1 MIQNNK
7 MIISKLLS
15 LFKPYTRK
23 IIYIFICI
31 ILSSCISIV
40 LPLISREIIDDGLLN
55 YNFSLVYKSSFLAL
69 GLVIIDQI
77 IKFLETRNVSYINSM
92 ILYHLT
98 KISFKH
104 LLRLKVQFY
113 NNKNTTEIIKNI
125 DFDINNVARISDR
138 FVFHIIDQIFK
149 IIGGMLGL
157 FILDWRLASLV
168 ICVFPLKYFLVKY
181 LSKVKEKS
189 MQSYIEY
196 NSEFFSWLGDAVE
209 GVKEIKIFELYN
221 KKIGEFIAGQRKI
234 IKMNIKLTIMDKVN
248 DMFEIILDQMLVTC
262 LYIIGAI
269 IIFKSEF
276 SVGGLFAFITYSIY
290 VTGPISAFMNV
301 KYSFANMLPSA
312 RRLFDFLDT
321 NECEEKKLLVMNN
334 SEIDI
339 QSTNGEI
346 EFEDVS
352 FSYEE
357 GGKKILQQISFKISK
372 GEKIAII
379 GSNGSGKT
387 TMINLLLRFYKPQKG
402 RILVDGININTI
414 KLTEY
419 RRLVSAVTQN
429 PYLFNT
435 TILNNI
441 LMKKAYRKKEYDE
454 ALLYSQSGDF
464 VSIHDDCK
472 QNIGN
477 NGVMLSGGQKQ
488 KLAIARALYKN
499 SKILILDEATANFDI
514 ASEENLFKAIQNTFV
529 EKTIIYITHKINIL
543 KYVDRVIWL
552 EKGKVHY
559 IGTYDD
565 LCETMLYEKLMKKM
579 M

>member
-1 MIQNNK
+1 
-7 MIISKLLS
+7 
-15 LFKPYTRK
+15 
-23 IIYIFICI
+23 
-31 ILSSCISIV
+31 
-40 LPLISREIIDDGLLN
+40 
-55 YNFSLVYKSSFLAL
+55 
-69 GLVIIDQI
+69 
-77 IKFLETRNVSYINSM
+77 
-92 ILYHLT
+92 
-98 KISFKH
+98 
-104 LLRLKVQFY
+104 
-113 NNKNTTEIIKNI
+113 
-125 DFDINNVARISDR
+125 
-138 FVFHIIDQIFK
+138 
-149 IIGGMLGL
+149 
-157 FILDWRLASLV
+157 
-168 ICVFPLKYFLVKY
+168 
-181 LSKVKEKS
+181 
-189 MQSYIEY
+189 
-196 NSEFFSWLGDAVE
+196 
-209 GVKEIKIFELYN
+209 
-221 KKIGEFIAGQRKI
+221 
-234 IKMNIKLTIMDKVN
+234 
-248 DMFEIILDQMLVTC
+248 
-262 LYIIGAI
+262 
-269 IIFKSEF
+269 
-276 SVGGLFAFITYSIY
+276 
-290 VTGPISAFMNV
+290 MNV

-346 EFEDVS
+346 EFEDVN

-357 GGKKILQQISFKISK
+357 GGKKILQQISFKIAK
-372 GEKIAII
+372 GEKVAII

-441 LMKKAYRKKEYDE
+441 LMKKAYSKKEYDE

>member
-1 MIQNNK
+1 
-7 MIISKLLS
+7 
-15 LFKPYTRK
+15 
-23 IIYIFICI
+23 
-31 ILSSCISIV
+31 
-40 LPLISREIIDDGLLN
+40 
-55 YNFSLVYKSSFLAL
+55 
-69 GLVIIDQI
+69 
-77 IKFLETRNVSYINSM
+77 
-92 ILYHLT
+92 
-98 KISFKH
+98 
-104 LLRLKVQFY
+104 
-113 NNKNTTEIIKNI
+113 
-125 DFDINNVARISDR
+125 
-138 FVFHIIDQIFK
+138 
-149 IIGGMLGL
+149 
-157 FILDWRLASLV
+157 
-168 ICVFPLKYFLVKY
+168 
-181 LSKVKEKS
+181 
-189 MQSYIEY
+189 
-196 NSEFFSWLGDAVE
+196 
-209 GVKEIKIFELYN
+209 
-221 KKIGEFIAGQRKI
+221 
-234 IKMNIKLTIMDKVN
+234 
-248 DMFEIILDQMLVTC
+248 
-262 LYIIGAI
+262 
-269 IIFKSEF
+269 
-276 SVGGLFAFITYSIY
+276 
-290 VTGPISAFMNV
+290 MNV

-346 EFEDVS
+346 EFEDVN

-357 GGKKILQQISFKISK
+357 GGKKILQQISFKIAK

-464 VSIHDDCK
+464 VSIDDDCK

>member
-31 ILSSCISIV
+31 ILSSCISIA

-168 ICVFPLKYFLVKY
+168 ICVFPLKYFLVKH

-269 IIFKSEF
+269 IIFRSEF

-357 GGKKILQQISFKISK
+357 GGKKILQHISFKISK